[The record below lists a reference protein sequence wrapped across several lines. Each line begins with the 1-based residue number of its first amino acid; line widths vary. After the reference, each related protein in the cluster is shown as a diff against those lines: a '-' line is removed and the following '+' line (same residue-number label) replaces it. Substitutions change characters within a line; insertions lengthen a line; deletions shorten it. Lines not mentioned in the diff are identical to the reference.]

1 MTVTPTLATLGTR
14 VVVTLKGA
22 KEVKSM
28 FLAID
33 IGNTNVTMGVF
44 EGEKIRYTWRLETDI
59 HKMPDEYAASLMALL
74 QFRKIAMTDI
84 KEVALCSTVA
94 PLIPIFV
101 ELLHDYFKISP
112 IVVGPGVKTSIRIR
126 YENPKEVGADRIVNT
141 VAGFKLY
148 GGPTIVVDLGTATT
162 FDVISKEGDFIGG
175 AIAPGPMTA
184 AEALFSRTAALPRIQ
199 FVHPQKAIG
208 TNTIGAMQSGI
219 MFGYAGLVEGIVTH
233 IEKELGEK
241 ATVVATGGFGAIFAA
256 ETDIFKVVNPDI
268 TLIGLKMIYEMNK
281 A

>member
-1 MTVTPTLATLGTR
+1 
-14 VVVTLKGA
+14 
-22 KEVKSM
+22 M

-44 EGEKIRYTWRLETDI
+44 DGEQIRYTWRMATDI
-59 HKMPDEYAASLMALL
+59 HKMPDEYASALMPLL
-74 QFRKIAMTDI
+74 QFRKIPLTEI

-94 PLIPIFV
+94 PLVPIFV
-101 ELLHDYFKISP
+101 ELLNDYFKIKP
-112 IVVGPGVKTSIRIR
+112 LVIGPGIKTGIRVR
-126 YENPKEVGADRIVNT
+126 MDNPKEVGTDRIVNT

-148 GGPTIVVDLGTATT
+148 GGPTIIVDLGTATT

-199 FVHPQKAIG
+199 FIHPQKAIG
-208 TNTIGAMQSGI
+208 TSTIAAMQSGI
-219 MFGYAGLVEGIVTH
+219 MFGYAGLVEAVVAH

-241 ATVVATGGFGAIFAA
+241 ATIVATGGFGAIFAQ
-256 ETDIFKVVNPDI
+256 ETTIFKVVNPDI
-268 TLIGLKMIYEMNK
+268 TLIGLRMLYQMNK
-281 A
+281 

>member
-1 MTVTPTLATLGTR
+1 
-14 VVVTLKGA
+14 
-22 KEVKSM
+22 M

-44 EGEKIRYTWRLETDI
+44 DGEQIRYTWRMATDI
-59 HKMPDEYAASLMALL
+59 HKMPDEYASALMPLV
-74 QFRKIAMTDI
+74 QFRKIPLTEI

-94 PLIPIFV
+94 PLVPIFV
-101 ELLHDYFKISP
+101 ELLNDYFKIKP
-112 IVVGPGVKTSIRIR
+112 LVIGPGIKTGIRVR
-126 YENPKEVGADRIVNT
+126 MDNPKEVGTDRIVNT

-148 GGPTIVVDLGTATT
+148 GGPTIIVDLGTATT

-199 FVHPQKAIG
+199 FIHPQKAIG
-208 TNTIGAMQSGI
+208 TSTIAAMQSGI
-219 MFGYAGLVEGIVTH
+219 MFGYAGLVEAVVAH

-241 ATVVATGGFGAIFAA
+241 ATIVATGGFGAIFAQ
-256 ETDIFKVVNPDI
+256 ETTVFKVVNPDI
-268 TLIGLKMIYEMNK
+268 TLIGLRMLYQMNK
-281 A
+281 

>member
-1 MTVTPTLATLGTR
+1 
-14 VVVTLKGA
+14 
-22 KEVKSM
+22 M

-44 EGEKIRYTWRLETDI
+44 DGEQIRYTWRMATDI
-59 HKMPDEYAASLMALL
+59 HKMPDEYASALMPLL
-74 QFRKIAMTDI
+74 QFRKIPLTEI

-94 PLIPIFV
+94 PLVPIFV
-101 ELLHDYFKISP
+101 ELLNDYFKIKP
-112 IVVGPGVKTSIRIR
+112 LVIGPGIKTGIRVR
-126 YENPKEVGADRIVNT
+126 MDNPKEVGTDRIVNT

-199 FVHPQKAIG
+199 FIHPQKAIG
-208 TNTIGAMQSGI
+208 TSTIAAMQSGI
-219 MFGYAGLVEGIVTH
+219 MFGYAGLVESIVTH

-241 ATVVATGGFGAIFAA
+241 ATVVATGGFGAIFAQ
-256 ETDIFKVVNPDI
+256 ETTIFKVVNPDI
-268 TLIGLKMIYEMNK
+268 TLIGLRMLYQMNK
-281 A
+281 

>member
-1 MTVTPTLATLGTR
+1 ML
-14 VVVTLKGA
+14 
-22 KEVKSM
+22 
-28 FLAID
+28 LAID

-44 EGEKIRYTWRLETDI
+44 EGEKIHYTWRLATDI
-59 HKMPDEYAASLMALL
+59 HKMPDEYAMELMALL
-74 QFRKIAMTDI
+74 QFRKIAVTDI

-94 PLIPIFV
+94 PLIPIFI
-101 ELLHDYFKISP
+101 ELLDYYFKIKP
-112 IVVGPGVKTSIRIR
+112 IVVGPGVKTGTRIR

-141 VAGFKLY
+141 VAGFRLY

-184 AEALFSRTAALPRIQ
+184 AEALFSHTAALPRIQ
-199 FVHPQKAIG
+199 FIHPQKAIG
-208 TNTIGAMQSGI
+208 TTTIAAMQSGI
-219 MFGYAGLVEGIVTH
+219 MFGYAGLVEAVVAH

-256 ETDIFKVVNPDI
+256 ETNIFKVVNPDI
-268 TLIGLKMIYEMNK
+268 TLIGLKMIYEMNRI
-281 A
+281 

>member
-1 MTVTPTLATLGTR
+1 
-14 VVVTLKGA
+14 
-22 KEVKSM
+22 M

-44 EGEKIRYTWRLETDI
+44 DGEQIRYTWRMATDI
-59 HKMPDEYAASLMALL
+59 HKMPDEYASALMPLV
-74 QFRKIAMTDI
+74 QFRKIPLTEI

-94 PLIPIFV
+94 PLVPIFV
-101 ELLHDYFKISP
+101 ELLNDYFKIKP
-112 IVVGPGVKTSIRIR
+112 LVIGPGIKTGIRVR
-126 YENPKEVGADRIVNT
+126 MDNPKEVGTDRIVNT

-199 FVHPQKAIG
+199 FIHPQKAIG
-208 TNTIGAMQSGI
+208 TSTIAAMQSGI
-219 MFGYAGLVEGIVTH
+219 MFGYAGLVESIVTH

-241 ATVVATGGFGAIFAA
+241 ATVVATGGFGAIFAQ
-256 ETDIFKVVNPDI
+256 ETTIFKVVNPDI
-268 TLIGLKMIYEMNK
+268 TLIGLRMLYQMNK
-281 A
+281 

>member
-1 MTVTPTLATLGTR
+1 
-14 VVVTLKGA
+14 
-22 KEVKSM
+22 M

-44 EGEKIRYTWRLETDI
+44 DGEQIRYTWRVATDI
-59 HKMPDEYAASLMALL
+59 HKMPDEYASALMPLL
-74 QFRKIAMTDI
+74 QFRKIPLTEI

-94 PLIPIFV
+94 PLVPIFV
-101 ELLHDYFKISP
+101 ELLNDYFKIKP
-112 IVVGPGVKTSIRIR
+112 LVIGPGIKTGIRVR
-126 YENPKEVGADRIVNT
+126 MDNPKEVGTDRIVNT

-148 GGPTIVVDLGTATT
+148 GGPTIIVDLGTATT

-199 FVHPQKAIG
+199 FIHPQKAIG
-208 TNTIGAMQSGI
+208 TSTIAAMQSGI
-219 MFGYAGLVEGIVTH
+219 MFGYAGLVEAVVAH

-241 ATVVATGGFGAIFAA
+241 ATIVATGGFGAIFAQ
-256 ETDIFKVVNPDI
+256 ETTVFKVVNPDI
-268 TLIGLKMIYEMNK
+268 TLIGLRMLYQMNK
-281 A
+281 

>member
-1 MTVTPTLATLGTR
+1 
-14 VVVTLKGA
+14 
-22 KEVKSM
+22 M